1 MINFS
6 GPLVTVIIPTYNRA
20 NQISRAIH
28 SVQAQS
34 YKHWELLIVDDASND
49 DTAKI
54 ISNIADSRIQY
65 IRHETNQGAA
75 AARNTALAQAKGEY
89 IAFLDSDD
97 EWIPAKL
104 EKQVI
109 YFEQLPASVGLIYT
123 GALIVDSTEYKD
135 KKMPVYR
142 GNLLRQLLLENVI
155 VGGGSS
161 PMIRKAVLN
170 SVASFDIKLP
180 ARQDLDFWV
189 RISQHYLIDFIDEVL
204 VIINASYQKDRITNN
219 PSKRLDAWN
228 LFLHKFEKE
237 MINMDVLHIYL
248 RDFGRLYQQLGD
260 DQRIA
265 RQWYLKSIQVKPK
278 SFFSYM
284 LYLISFFPNSFYRL
298 LADLYRKF
306 RNKTSNNHRIG
317 LGFHKLA

>member
-109 YFEQLPASVGLIYT
+109 YFEQLPASV
-123 GALIVDSTEYKD
+123 
-135 KKMPVYR
+135 
-142 GNLLRQLLLENVI
+142 
-155 VGGGSS
+155 
-161 PMIRKAVLN
+161 
-170 SVASFDIKLP
+170 
-180 ARQDLDFWV
+180 
-189 RISQHYLIDFIDEVL
+189 
-204 VIINASYQKDRITNN
+204 
-219 PSKRLDAWN
+219 
-228 LFLHKFEKE
+228 
-237 MINMDVLHIYL
+237 
-248 RDFGRLYQQLGD
+248 
-260 DQRIA
+260 
-265 RQWYLKSIQVKPK
+265 
-278 SFFSYM
+278 
-284 LYLISFFPNSFYRL
+284 
-298 LADLYRKF
+298 
-306 RNKTSNNHRIG
+306 
-317 LGFHKLA
+317 